1 MSDGVQ
7 NFAHSAGTFK
17 APVYAFIANAFF
29 TSPEKGAYSTVFAA
43 ASPAVRED
51 PKYKGAYIVPPGKL
65 GNVYAPCD
73 DPELGKE
80 LYETTEKILTDIG
93 V

>member
-1 MSDGVQ
+1 M
-7 NFAHSAGTFK
+7 
-17 APVYAFIANAFF
+17 YAFIANAFF

-65 GNVYAPCD
+65 GSVYAPCD
-73 DPELGKE
+73 NPELGKE
-80 LYETTEKILTDIG
+80 LYETTEKILADIG